1 MLNIILLAV
10 LFIAGSCTVNP
21 EPINFGTDQCDHCRM
36 TIVDNKFGAEIIT
49 SKGKI
54 FKFDAAE
61 CMVKYVKDGK
71 INDADVKE
79 YLVIDASK
87 PGQFTNARKAV
98 YLISENFPS
107 PMGANLSAYGNKND
121 AESFQKNYQGDF
133 KDWDGILAKFKI
145 K

>member
-21 EPINFGTDQCDHCRM
+21 EPINFGTDQCEHCRM

-49 SKGKI
+49 NKGKI

-71 INDADVKE
+71 ISDSDIKE

-87 PGQFTNARKAV
+87 PGQFTNAKKAV
-98 YLISENFPS
+98 YLVSENFPS
-107 PMGANLSAYGNKND
+107 PMGANISAFGNKND
-121 AESFQKNYQGDF
+121 ADSFQKNYQGDI
-133 KDWDGILAKFKI
+133 KDWDRILTKLKAK
-145 K
+145 